1 MKKYILDASVILTF
15 LLGKNQALEKKFIKI
30 LKQAKAGRAKLYS
43 TYLLPLEIGNGT
55 RYSLSDKD
63 LASEVF
69 LKFSRLPIELSF
81 FTTPQLL
88 KILRLGYLY
97 NTSFYDSSYHFL
109 AKFLKGVFLTADREY
124 FQKAKKLG
132 QIELL

>member
-15 LLGKNQALEKKFIKI
+15 LLSKNQALEKKFIKI
-30 LKQAKAGRAKLYS
+30 LKQAKAGEVKLCS
-43 TYLLPLEIGNGT
+43 TYLLPLEIGNGA
-55 RYSLSDKD
+55 RYSLSEED

-69 LKFSRLPIELSF
+69 SKFSRLPVQLSF

-88 KILRLGYLY
+88 KILRLSYLY
-97 NTSFYDSSYHFL
+97 QTSFYDSSYHFL
-109 AKFLKGVFLTADREY
+109 AKFLKGVFLTTDREY
-124 FQKAKKLG
+124 FKKAKKLG